1 MADLRQILVRGG
13 LLAAAITT
21 GAGLLAASPDPPAEQ
36 PASRAKSIGTV
47 PQPGAI
53 VRLELPVRRDLTPA
67 GRDLFGTPPRPPAP
81 PRVEPEAVPPPP
93 PTAPPLSFT
102 LVGSFETEGGGTVYY
117 LAEADK
123 VHVVR
128 PGEAVNEVYRLEA
141 AAADRLELLYLPLAI
156 KQTLLFSNPK

>member
-13 LLAAAITT
+13 LVTAAITT

-36 PASRAKSIGTV
+36 PASRAKSVRAV

-53 VRLELPVRRDLTPA
+53 VRLEVPVRRNLTPA
-67 GRDLFGTPPRPPAP
+67 GRDLFGTPPQPPAP
-81 PRVEPEAVPPPP
+81 RVEYEAVPPPP
-93 PTAPPLSFT
+93 PTAPPLPFT

-128 PGEAVNEVYRLEA
+128 PGEAVNELYRLEA
-141 AAADRLELLYLPLAI
+141 AGADQLELLYLPLAI
-156 KQTLLFSNPK
+156 KQTLVSGGGK